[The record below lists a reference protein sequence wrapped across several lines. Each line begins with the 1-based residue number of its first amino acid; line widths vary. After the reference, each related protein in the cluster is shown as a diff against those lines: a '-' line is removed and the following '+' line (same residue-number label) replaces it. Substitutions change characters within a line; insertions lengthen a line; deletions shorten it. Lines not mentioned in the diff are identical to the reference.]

1 MDDLISKQ
9 AALDAP
15 KAFIKDCNPEHFVGH
30 SNFIEY
36 MDTVG
41 IRSFGNWQYANGF
54 NMGLTAAEV
63 AIEKLPSAQQSRLE
77 NAIHG
82 KSPEEIYE
90 FIIWLFFRY
99 AKQFT
104 DSRLAIID
112 WLKGEDDP
120 SHPFADSVM
129 MKGESGEESL

>member
-1 MDDLISKQ
+1 MDDLIRRQ
-9 AALDAP
+9 AAIDAP
-15 KAFIKDCNPEHFVGH
+15 KRFTKDCNPEHFVGH

-104 DSRLAIID
+104 DSRAAVIE
-112 WLKGEDDP
+112 WLKEGRRED
-120 SHPFADSVM
+120 
-129 MKGESGEESL
+129 G